1 MLQQQQQQQ
10 LQQMQN
16 LLLLQQ
22 TAYPTNNANPRLG
35 PRGNPWKA
43 VGDVGKMMQVGG
55 NIIGGML
62 RFGAIAEHLMPA
74 VASAGALILG

>member
-55 NIIGGML
+55 NIIGQTL
-62 RFGAIAEHLMPA
+62 KFGAIAQHLMPA
-74 VASAGALILG
+74 VASGVGMLLG